1 LFSVNAPLIQ
11 FLKVNFIKPLKSDLW
26 FYQNIINGKKLTMK
40 RFILPAAAILMIS
53 TNAFAKP
60 KKHSQVN
67 TAAISASADVSKLSA
82 ALAFVPA
89 SKVVVAPKEVIDETN
104 DVEDEG
110 YDIIMSGKNFEGDV
124 LYGDD
129 GSLIGYY
136 EQIKDTQMP
145 DAVISAIEAKYPGA
159 KFTKDVERINDNGLY
174 TDVYKAHFIYGN
186 KHGYAL
192 IDADG
197 KIIRSRK

>member
-1 LFSVNAPLIQ
+1 MKILLTA
-11 FLKVNFIKPLKSDLW
+11 
-26 FYQNIINGKKLTMK
+26 KKLTMK
-40 RFILPAAAILMIS
+40 RFFLPAAVILMIS

-67 TAAISASADVSKLSA
+67 TAVISASADVSKLSA

-89 SKVVVAPKEVIDETN
+89 SKVIVAPKEVIDETN

-136 EQIKDTQMP
+136 EQIKNTQMP

-159 KFTKDVERINDNGLY
+159 KFTKDVERINDNGFY
-174 TDVYKAHFIYGN
+174 TDMYKAHFIYGN

-192 IDADG
+192 VDADG